1 MNDNNDWRGGKKGKD
16 APPDLEE
23 IFRNLNQKLSRLLGA
38 KKGGNGQGGG
48 MSSPE
53 PSGALRGGLFTL
65 LGMGVALWLATGF
78 YVVDASEVGVVL
90 RMGSFSLGRW
100 SSRIPTE
107 FLVFRR
113 TQDTGRADLD
123 FAYGAIT
130 LCCATFQLA
139 SAIHCSLMSQ
149 SYNPKEQALW
159 FGLFPFRSPLL
170 RESNF
175 LSLPAGNE
183 MFQFPACSSIHLCIQ
198 CNVISYQRYW
208 VAPFG
213 NLRIKAYLQLPGA
226 YRC

>member
-1 MNDNNDWRGGKKGKD
+1 
-16 APPDLEE
+16 
-23 IFRNLNQKLSRLLGA
+23 
-38 KKGGNGQGGG
+38 
-48 MSSPE
+48 
-53 PSGALRGGLFTL
+53 
-65 LGMGVALWLATGF
+65 
-78 YVVDASEVGVVL
+78 
-90 RMGSFSLGRW
+90 
-100 SSRIPTE
+100 
-107 FLVFRR
+107 
-113 TQDTGRADLD
+113 
-123 FAYGAIT
+123 
-130 LCCATFQLA
+130 
-139 SAIHCSLMSQ
+139 MSQ

-226 YRC
+226 YRCQSRPSSAPSAQASTCLLYTSPSPRDLSTSRMPSSA